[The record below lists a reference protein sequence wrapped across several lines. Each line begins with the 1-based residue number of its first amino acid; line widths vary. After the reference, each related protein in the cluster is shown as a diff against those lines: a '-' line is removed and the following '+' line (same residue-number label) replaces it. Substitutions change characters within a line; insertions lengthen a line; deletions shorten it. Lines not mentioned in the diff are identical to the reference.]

1 MTRKDII
8 DTEVRTPAE
17 NARSFLTTLCVSF
30 TIMMVVCMALGTIFA
45 GEESKQGIMYCW
57 SLLGACVCTA
67 ALQFVFFTPTVIKR
81 MAYPLRLFLF
91 GICLYAVLAVLAVVM
106 RWFPADMA
114 GAWVSFTISY
124 LVALAVATAAYAA
137 KHRREERTLNEKLN
151 EYRRN
156 NS

>member
-17 NARSFLTTLCVSF
+17 NARSFLATLCVSF

-45 GEESKQGIMYCW
+45 GEESKHGIMYCW

-67 ALQFVFFTPTVIKR
+67 ALQFAFFTPTVIKR

-156 NS
+156 NG

>member
-17 NARSFLTTLCVSF
+17 NARAFLVTLCASF
-30 TIMMVVCMALGTIFA
+30 TVLMVVCMALGTVFA
-45 GEESKQGIMYCW
+45 DEESKRGIIYCG
-57 SLLGACVCTA
+57 SLFGACVCTA
-67 ALQFVFFTPTVIKR
+67 ARQFVFFTPTVIKR

-91 GICLYAVLAVLAVVM
+91 GACLYVVLAVLAVVL

-124 LVALAVATAAYAA
+124 LVALTVATAAYAA
-137 KHRREERTLNEKLN
+137 KHKREERALNEKLN

>member
-8 DTEVRTPAE
+8 DTEVRTPTE
-17 NARSFLTTLCVSF
+17 NARSFLVTLCVSF
-30 TIMMVVCMALGTIFA
+30 TIMMVVCMAFGTVFA
-45 GEESKQGIMYCW
+45 DEESKRGIMYCW

-81 MAYPLRLFLF
+81 MAYSLRMLLF
-91 GICLYAVLAVLAVVM
+91 GICLYAVLAVLAVTM
-106 RWFPADMA
+106 GWFPTGMA

-137 KHRREERTLNEKLN
+137 KHKHEERALNEKLN

-156 NS
+156 RG